1 MASQGR
7 RTAILKLGEVGPPGE
22 VRALDV
28 QRPYPFELTIDGRSV
43 AGGTFA
49 SPLGDQTWRE
59 FTSAM
64 ETAVAAP
71 DEELEKLRRP
81 LQTVQ
86 SAGRQLYAAL
96 AQLSP
101 ALRTFLTDSAPR
113 RLVILSGRPELHALP
128 WEALIDEQWK
138 HHSCTGLSIAHAI
151 DSFDPLPEPVLP
163 PLTVQTTIGPGTRRL
178 TEPAINALMEEASR
192 RRDPRVVRAPDGAAA
207 SIVHVEAHGDPAAGT
222 IDLGRSDFLD
232 RQQSAAMVLLWS
244 CVSNLIQPWGESLA
258 MKLHRQQ
265 NRLVLGFTAHVR
277 EDTAGVLAR
286 AFYEQVF
293 DGQPPVDP
301 ETAIVERRCRLYTD
315 RPRACEWA
323 SMALWLRGALDLD
336 AAVLDGP
343 RLPEGAW
350 DAQPAQSTPDFVKGQ
365 MRQYG
370 AEGRILVIPRTAF
383 GAQADLDVASP
394 FRGVAVHLRQAQWS
408 DDLRD
413 CLTHLR
419 VRAPS
424 VHPGDRLIALLNALA
439 QYPHSLLLWTGAGQ
453 NEIEAVQWIAR
464 VPPSL
469 SVVLVA
475 PLKADVPVGI
485 IEAQPGNE
493 EEQPS
498 AADADPLEMIEAWH
512 EAGQYRE
519 VADTWNEIGR
529 RANEWDTDRRTR
541 LNIVGYWSF
550 IRLKGQ
556 RSDAERCLR
565 ALDEIA
571 PLEAA
576 LLRGNLATRDGQPD
590 EANRWYRDVEKAG
603 NNRDKGRALLELG
616 YVASRRS
623 DGGGADILY
632 SEALSRLE
640 AATDLHDRLWRSAL
654 GKALRDYAD
663 VLAEDPAR
671 LDEAEAYL
679 ERALVIHAL
688 DGRTSQVAAA
698 LQTRGKLEC
707 RRRRFTKADEAIGAA
722 VALQA
727 RFKND
732 VGWSNA
738 MQELIEV
745 ALEASEPQRARVLA
759 EALLK
764 RLDEKD
770 RHRGHVASLA
780 ARACWQV
787 GDVDAAAK
795 YANLAL
801 EPPLAPRRSEQV
813 RIAIIRDVA
822 KSLNP

>member
-1 MASQGR
+1 MGSQGR
-7 RTAILKLGEVGPPGE
+7 RTAILKFGEVGPPGE

-28 QRPYPFELTIDGRSV
+28 QRLYPFELTIDGRSIT
-43 AGGTFA
+43 GGSFA
-49 SPLGDQTWRE
+49 SPLGDQSWRE

-101 ALRTFLTDSAPR
+101 ALRTFLSESTPR

-138 HHSCTGLSIAHAI
+138 HHACTGLSIVHAI
-151 DSFDPLPEPVLP
+151 DSFDPIPEPVRP
-163 PLTVQTTIGPGTRRL
+163 PLRVQTMIGPGTRRL
-178 TEPAINALMEEASR
+178 TEPALNALVEKASR
-192 RRDPRVVRAPDGAAA
+192 RGDPRVIRVTDGAAA

-232 RQQSAAMVLLWS
+232 RQHSGFLVLLWS

-265 NRLVLGFTAHVR
+265 NRFVLGFTAHVR
-277 EDTAGVLAR
+277 EDTAGALAH

-301 ETAIVERRCRLYTD
+301 ETAIVDRRCRLYSD

-350 DAQPAQSTPDFVKGQ
+350 GGHPAQSAPDSVKSQ
-365 MRQYG
+365 MQRYE
-370 AEGRILVIPRTAF
+370 AEGRIIVVPRTAF
-383 GAQADLDVASP
+383 SAGADPDIASP
-394 FRGVAVHLRQAQWS
+394 FRGVAVHLRQPQWN

-413 CLTHLR
+413 CLSHLGA
-419 VRAPS
+419 RAPS
-424 VHPGDRLIALLNALA
+424 VHPGDRLIALLNTLG
-439 QYPHSLLLWTGAGQ
+439 QCPHSLLLWTGAGQ
-453 NEIEAVQWIAR
+453 NEVEAVQWLAR
-464 VPPSL
+464 MPPSL
-469 SVVLVA
+469 SVVLVS
-475 PLKADVPVGI
+475 PTRVEVPVGI
-485 IEAQPGNE
+485 VEAQPGNE
-493 EEQPS
+493 REQS
-498 AADADPLEMIEAWH
+498 AAADVDPLEMIEAWQ
-512 EAGQYRE
+512 EAGKFSE
-519 VADTWNEIGR
+519 VADKWDELGPS
-529 RANEWDTDRRTR
+529 ANEWGTDRRSR
-541 LNIVGYWSF
+541 LNIVGYWAF
-550 IRLKGQ
+550 IRLKG
-556 RSDAERCLR
+556 RRPDAERCLR
-565 ALDEIA
+565 ALEEIA

-576 LLRGNLATRDGQPD
+576 LLRGNLATRNGQPD
-590 EANRWYRDVEKAG
+590 EANRWYREVEQVG
-603 NNRDKGRALLELG
+603 SDRDKGRALLELA

-640 AATDLHDRLWRSAL
+640 AATDPDDRLWRSAL
-654 GKALRDYAD
+654 GRALRDYAD
-663 VLAEDPAR
+663 LLAEDPMR
-671 LDEAEAYL
+671 LDEAETYL

-707 RRRRFTKADEAIGAA
+707 RRRRFAKADEAIGAA

-745 ALEASEPQRARVLA
+745 ALQASEPQRARVLA
-759 EALLK
+759 ESLLK

-795 YANLAL
+795 WANIAL
-801 EPPLAPRRSEQV
+801 QQLPASRQSEQV

-822 KSLNP
+822 KSLTP